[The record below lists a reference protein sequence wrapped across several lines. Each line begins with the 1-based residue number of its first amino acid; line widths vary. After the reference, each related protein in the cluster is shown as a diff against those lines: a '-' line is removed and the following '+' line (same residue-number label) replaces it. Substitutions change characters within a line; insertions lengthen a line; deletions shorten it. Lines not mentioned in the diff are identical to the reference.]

1 MKKSLVHAYRRAV
14 RGLRRLVEIALLFA
28 VARLAFGLALILVF
42 DRDALAW
49 GYETTAIAIMAVAVY
64 LAVGLSWRRWA
75 R

>member
-1 MKKSLVHAYRRAV
+1 MDFFVQAYRRVV
-14 RGLRRLVEIALLFA
+14 RGARRIVEIALLFA
-28 VARLAFGLALILVF
+28 VLRLVLGLALILLF

-49 GYETTAIAIMAVAVY
+49 GYETTAIVIMAVVVY

>member
-1 MKKSLVHAYRRAV
+1 MKKSLVHAYRRGA
-14 RGLRRLVEIALLFA
+14 RRLRRVVEVALLFA
-28 VARLAFGLALILVF
+28 VLRLVLGLTLILLF

-49 GYETTAIAIMAVAVY
+49 GYETTAIVIMAVVVY